1 MFNPLDQNG
10 DMTADYMLYST
21 SVVITQK
28 KKVWK
33 FYINCEKHRRIAAL
47 RGSRDSGEGWQ
58 VTSSGRRVI

>member
-28 KKVWK
+28 KKGVEILHK
-33 FYINCEKHRRIAAL
+33 L
-47 RGSRDSGEGWQ
+47 
-58 VTSSGRRVI
+58 